1 MRQSRNPSK
10 LVEGEKG
17 IAVVVHS
24 PDVVVAIGKALAM
37 DMVLSIML
45 RRKGQRR

>member
-10 LVEGEKG
+10 LVEVEKG
-17 IAVVVHS
+17 IAVVVHK
-24 PDVVVAIGKALAM
+24 PDVVVAVGKAVAAGT
-37 DMVLSIML
+37 VVYIML

>member
-10 LVEGEKG
+10 LIEGEKG
-17 IAVVVHS
+17 IAMVVHS
-24 PDVVVAIGKALAM
+24 PDMVVAVGKAVTA
-37 DMVLSIML
+37 DMVMCIML